1 MNFLDRLFTFFQNKT
16 LNALGVERDL
26 MELIKAKDIS
36 QALSLMV
43 DHDADAMQAI
53 YEYKPKH
60 HAIMKRRNK
69 TRKGQEDYRT
79 EKLPRTRQRL
89 INEVELF
96 FLLGYPIK
104 W

>member
-16 LNALGVERDL
+16 LNALGVEREL

-36 QALSLMV
+36 QAMSLME
-43 DHDADAMQAI
+43 DHDAEAMQAI
-53 YEYKPKH
+53 YEYNPKL

-79 EKLPRTRQRL
+79 EKLPRTRQRY

-96 FLLGYPIK
+96 ILLGNP
-104 W
+104 